1 MADSV
6 LQVGLRLALF
16 LWGFRVWGARQP
28 PTLEE
33 ELQDF

>member
-16 LWGFRVWGARQP
+16 LWDFRVWGVRQP
-28 PTLEE
+28 PTFEE